1 MLLRDLTLYRALLQK
16 LSLGDLILL
25 YERTLGQ
32 QPTLARV
39 IGDEL
44 DRRLTLR
51 VIAER

>member
-1 MLLRDLTLYRALLQK
+1 MLLRDLALYRALLQR

-25 YERTLGQ
+25 YERTLGK
-32 QPTLARV
+32 QPLLAQV

-44 DRRLTLR
+44 NRRLSMT